1 MEAARWGRV
10 REVFDAALA
19 RPVEKRAAAI
29 AELCDGDAA
38 LAAQVR
44 TLLDAHEE
52 SGDFLEH
59 PAWDGEATAPPDHR
73 LEAGDRLGP
82 WRIVDVL
89 GEGGMGVVYR
99 AARDDG
105 AFDREVAIKCV
116 RVESAA
122 LHARFD
128 AERRILADLDHPGI
142 ARLLDAGTT
151 PDGHPYFV
159 LELVDGVPIDRW
171 CAEHAVPLR
180 DRLGIFVEVCAAVSF
195 AHQRLVLHRDIKPSN
210 ILVTQAG
217 EPKLLD
223 FGIAKL
229 LDPATGGERATTL
242 TAHGLRPF
250 TPEYASPE
258 QLAGEPLDTSS
269 DVWSLGV
276 VLFRLLT
283 GRAPYSGATL
293 ARVTE
298 PHERSTV
305 LPPSASA
312 ALTLRPAPATTRP
325 PARAGRSGRAS
336 CAAISTSSSVARSSP
351 TARGAIAPSRS
362 WRTTCGAISTAGP
375 SSHALRRRRTCCCAS
390 RAATE

>member
-1 MEAARWGRV
+1 MEAASWGRV
-10 REVFDAALA
+10 REVFAAALA
-19 RPVEKRAAAI
+19 RPVEERAEAI
-29 AELCDGDAA
+29 AELCAGDAT
-38 LAAQVR
+38 LAAQVW
-44 TLLDAHEE
+44 TLLDAHDE
-52 SGDFLEH
+52 SGDFLEK
-59 PAWDGEATAPPDHR
+59 PAWDGEAAPPPDHR

-82 WRIVDVL
+82 WRIVDVI

-99 AARDDG
+99 AVRDDG
-105 AFDREVAIKCV
+105 AFDREVAIKRV
-116 RVESAA
+116 RAESAV
-122 LHARFD
+122 LLARFD

-142 ARLLDAGTT
+142 ARLLDAGTA

-159 LELVDGVPIDRW
+159 LELVVDGVRIDRW

-180 DRLGIFVEVCAAVSF
+180 DRLGIFVEVCEAVSF

-210 ILVTQAG
+210 ILVTPAG

-242 TAHGLRPF
+242 TAHGLRAL

-283 GRAPYSGATL
+283 GSAPYSDATL
-293 ARVTE
+293 ARMTE

-305 LPPSASA
+305 LPPTASA
-312 ALTLRPAPATTRP
+312 ALRTSPAPATTR
-325 PARAGRSGRAS
+325 RRRDAGRSARAS
-336 CAAISTSSSVARSSP
+336 CAATSTSSSVARSSP
-351 TARGAIAPSRS
+351 TARGATAP
-362 WRTTCGAISTAGP
+362 
-375 SSHALRRRRTCCCAS
+375 
-390 RAATE
+390 